1 MVMLPRPGLER
12 GRDLLTPGQLQLLL
26 LQLPRL
32 RWKALEVLVEA
43 PTIII
48 RHVGPTPPMIL
59 KEAEV
64 VGGGGDS
71 ELRRRNSTTGRA
83 VFLIAQT

>member
-1 MVMLPRPGLER
+1 MVMQPRPGPES
-12 GRDLLTPGQLQLLL
+12 GRDSLTPGQLQLLL
-26 LQLPRL
+26 SQLPRL
-32 RWKALEVLVEA
+32 LSKALGVLVEA
-43 PTIII
+43 PTTII

-59 KEAEV
+59 KVAVEV
-64 VGGGGDS
+64 EGGGVS